1 VTKEVVTVENEGY
14 INAASVGELLMKISK
29 RKTCSQ
35 VTLILDNAR
44 YQKCEAVQNAA
55 DKLGIH
61 LLYLPSYSPNLN
73 LIERLWKFVK
83 KKALNSKYHPTF
95 REFKEAICNVLR
107 PEDNDTIVELESL
120 LTLDFQD
127 FDKVKISP
135 V

>member
-1 VTKEVVTVENEGY
+1 
-14 INAASVGELLMKISK
+14 
-29 RKTCSQ
+29 
-35 VTLILDNAR
+35 
-44 YQKCEAVQNAA
+44 VQTAA

-95 REFKEAICNVLR
+95 QEFKEAICNVLR
-107 PEDNDTIVELESL
+107 PEDEDTLVELESL
-120 LTLDFQD
+120 LVLDFQD
-127 FDKVKISP
+127 FDKVNISP